1 MKFMNFS
8 KIDDM
13 YMKYLSRVGKILFI
27 IKFFLIEGKLSKKKL

>member
-13 YMKYLSRVGKILFI
+13 YMKYLSRLGKILFI
-27 IKFFLIEGKLSKKKL
+27 IKFYSY